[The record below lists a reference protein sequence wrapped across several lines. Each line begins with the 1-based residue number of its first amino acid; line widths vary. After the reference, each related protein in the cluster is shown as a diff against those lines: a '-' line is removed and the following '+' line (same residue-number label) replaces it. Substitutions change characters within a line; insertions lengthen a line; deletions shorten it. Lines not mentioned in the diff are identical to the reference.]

1 MPHALLGDAK
11 GPVADG
17 PAAEGQGK
25 AQMTTPDIREA
36 ITTLLTALLKDT
48 GLTVP
53 LHIKVTMPRAGTSSS
68 RLNATRTP
76 RPSSEIAWLAP
87 HHDRGSLWRRSY
99 RNSNHG

>member
-25 AQMTTPDIREA
+25 AQMTTPDIRET

-53 LHIKVTMPRAGTSSS
+53 LHIKVTDASG
-68 RLNATRTP
+68 
-76 RPSSEIAWLAP
+76 
-87 HHDRGSLWRRSY
+87 
-99 RNSNHG
+99 RNFKLTIERDTDPETIQ